1 MKVDQAVLF
10 LKLRIEQKHDVQ
22 LFKRFLQMIHS
33 YLVYKQIH
41 IANRSQHK
49 AYERLLHIV
58 LIIQKSLI
66 QREIRLG
73 QVFLELRSVH
83 ILKETKRYNSHR
95 RLPKIHELKQERVET
110 LHLQQRD
117 KKKLRSKSK
126 VFPSQEQR

>member
-1 MKVDQAVLF
+1 
-10 LKLRIEQKHDVQ
+10 
-22 LFKRFLQMIHS
+22 MIHS

-49 AYERLLHIV
+49 AYKRLLHIV

-73 QVFLELRSVH
+73 QVFLELRSFH